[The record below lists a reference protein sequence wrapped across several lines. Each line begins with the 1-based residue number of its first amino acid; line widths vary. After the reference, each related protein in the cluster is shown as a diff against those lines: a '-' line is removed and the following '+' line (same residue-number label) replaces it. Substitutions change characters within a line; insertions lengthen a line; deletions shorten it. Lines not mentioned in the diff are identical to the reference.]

1 MIPGKVFH
9 MPLMS
14 CTLLRR
20 SPAYVLERMESIM
33 CSGLTGENNLEP
45 PALHLHRLLTPSL
58 LYQLKA
64 LQGTLVDRLTPVDCP
79 ILEVRLTHLLMESQV
94 LEEESR
100 KLCLE
105 CVRSMPP
112 MCMR

>member
-1 MIPGKVFH
+1 MTLGKAFH

-14 CTLLRR
+14 CMLLRR
-20 SPAYVLERMESIM
+20 SPAYVSERMESIM
-33 CSGLTGENNLEP
+33 CLGLTGQNNMEP
-45 PALHLHRLLTPSL
+45 SALHLHRLLTPSL
-58 LYQLKA
+58 LHQLKA
-64 LQGTLVDRLTPVDCP
+64 LQGTLVDRLTPVDHP
-79 ILEVRLTHLLMESQV
+79 ILEVRLTHLPMESQV
-94 LEEESR
+94 LEEESG